1 MSDIITVIANLKGL
15 ISLRGVSKEAITAA
29 EQKLGLSFAK
39 DYKEYLERY
48 GLISARHI
56 EITGIT
62 DSKRLNV
69 VDVTR
74 LQKESNQIPP
84 DMYVIDETGIEGI
97 IILQNEKGEIFE
109 LQNHRRVKKIYDR
122 LSDYL
127 LAL

>member
-15 ISLRGVSKEAITAA
+15 ISLRGISKEAITAA

-74 LQKESNQIPP
+74 IQKESNQIPP

-127 LAL
+127 LSL